1 MSCAGP
7 PQASS
12 HGRAQHGG
20 YPVSAA
26 PVRPSHAGAASRRG
40 EGKPVNTQHG
50 AALLAAML
58 TVTLVATLAATALW
72 QQWRA
77 VEVEAA
83 ERARVQS
90 AWLLTGALDW
100 ARLILRQDAITGGA
114 DHLAEPWSVPLNE
127 ARLSTFLSMDTSSAD
142 ADRDAFLSGQITDL
156 QGRMNL
162 TNLIEDGKLSL
173 PASQALARLFD
184 QLSLAPAELE
194 LLTQGMLAASQMV
207 KEGQAPNPQQPL
219 LPRTLDQLAW
229 LGVSPATTTALR
241 PFVTLLPERTPINL
255 NTASAEVIQA
265 TVPGLDRASAARLVT
280 ERERSH
286 FANLGDA
293 TRLVPALGDPGA
305 GAQLAVN
312 SRFFEVRGRV
322 RLDQSVVEEVS
333 VVQRDGV
340 TVRTLTRSR

>member
-1 MSCAGP
+1 MKE
-7 PQASS
+7 Q
-12 HGRAQHGG
+12 R
-20 YPVSAA
+20 
-26 PVRPSHAGAASRRG
+26 
-40 EGKPVNTQHG
+40 G

-58 TVTLVATLAATALW
+58 TVTLVATLAAAALW

-90 AWLLTGALDW
+90 TWLLTGALDW

-114 DHLAEPWSVPLNE
+114 DHLAEPWAVPLNE
-127 ARLSTFLSMDTSSAD
+127 ARLSTFLSMDSSSAD

-184 QLSLAPAELE
+184 QLGLPPGDLN
-194 LLTQGMLAASQMV
+194 LLTQGLLAASQIT
-207 KEGQAPNPQQPL
+207 KEGQKPNPQSPL
-219 LPRTLDQLAW
+219 LPRTIDQLTW
-229 LGVSPATTTALR
+229 LGVSPATATALR
-241 PFVTLLPERTPINL
+241 PFATFLPERTPINL

-265 TVPGLDRASAARLVT
+265 TVPGLDRAL
-280 ERERSH
+280 
-286 FANLGDA
+286 A
-293 TRLVPALGDPGA
+293 TRLVSERERAHFSNLADAARLAPVLADSGA

-322 RLDQSVVEEVS
+322 RLDQNVVEEVS
-333 VVQRDGV
+333 IVQRDGV
-340 TVRTLTRSR
+340 TVRTLTRSREPAPAPLPAG

>member
-1 MSCAGP
+1 MR
-7 PQASS
+7 QQ
-12 HGRAQHGG
+12 R
-20 YPVSAA
+20 
-26 PVRPSHAGAASRRG
+26 
-40 EGKPVNTQHG
+40 G

-58 TVTLVATLAATALW
+58 TVTLVATLSATALW
-72 QQWRA
+72 QQWRS
-77 VEVEAA
+77 VEIEAA

-114 DHLAEPWSVPLNE
+114 DHLAEPWAVPLNE
-127 ARLSTFLSMDTSSAD
+127 ARLSTFLSMDSSSAD

-162 TNLIEDGKLSL
+162 TNLIEAGKLSE

-184 QLSLAPAELE
+184 LLDLPSTEAN
-194 LLTQGMLAASQMV
+194 LLTQGLLAASRIA
-207 KEGQAPNPQQPL
+207 KDGENPDPQSPL
-219 LPRTLDQLAW
+219 MPRTVDQLSW
-229 LGVSPATTTALR
+229 LGLSKATIRTLR
-241 PFVTLLPERTPINL
+241 PFVTFLPERTPINL

-265 TVPGLDRASAARLVT
+265 TVPGLERASASRLVS
-280 ERERSH
+280 ERERAH
-286 FANLGDA
+286 FTNLADAARLAPAIGDA
-293 TRLVPALGDPGA
+293 GV

-322 RLDQSVVEEVS
+322 RLDQAVVEEVS

-340 TVRTLTRSR
+340 TVRTLMRSREPVPVPAPASAPAG

>member
-1 MSCAGP
+1 MR
-7 PQASS
+7 QQ
-12 HGRAQHGG
+12 R
-20 YPVSAA
+20 
-26 PVRPSHAGAASRRG
+26 
-40 EGKPVNTQHG
+40 G

-58 TVTLVATLAATALW
+58 TVTLVATLSATALW
-72 QQWRA
+72 QQWRS
-77 VEVEAA
+77 VEIEAA

-114 DHLAEPWSVPLNE
+114 DHLAEPWAVPLNE
-127 ARLSTFLSMDTSSAD
+127 ARLSTFLSMDSSSAD

-162 TNLIEDGKLSL
+162 TNLIEAGKLSE

-184 QLSLAPAELE
+184 LLDLPSTEAN
-194 LLTQGMLAASQMV
+194 LLTQGLLAASRIA
-207 KEGQAPNPQQPL
+207 KDGENPDPQSPL
-219 LPRTLDQLAW
+219 MPRTVDQLSW
-229 LGVSPATTTALR
+229 LGLSKATIRTLR
-241 PFVTLLPERTPINL
+241 PFVTFLPERTPINL

-265 TVPGLDRASAARLVT
+265 TVPGLERASASRLVS
-280 ERERSH
+280 ERERAH
-286 FANLGDA
+286 FANPADAARLAPAIGDS
-293 TRLVPALGDPGA
+293 GA

-322 RLDQSVVEEVS
+322 RLDQAVVEEVS

-340 TVRTLTRSR
+340 TVRTLMRSREPVPVPAPASAPAG

>member
-1 MSCAGP
+1 MK
-7 PQASS
+7 
-12 HGRAQHGG
+12 AQ
-20 YPVSAA
+20 
-26 PVRPSHAGAASRRG
+26 R
-40 EGKPVNTQHG
+40 G

-58 TVTLVATLAATALW
+58 TVTLVATMAATALW
-72 QQWRA
+72 QQWRS

-114 DHLAEPWSVPLNE
+114 DHLAEPWAVPLNE
-127 ARLSTFLSMDTSSAD
+127 ARLSTFLSMETSSAD
-142 ADRDAFLSGQITDL
+142 SDRDAFLSGQITDL

-162 TNLIEDGKLSL
+162 TNLVEDGKLSQ
-173 PASQALARLFD
+173 PAAQALARLFD
-184 QLSLAPAELE
+184 QLGLPPAELG
-194 LLTQGMLAASQMV
+194 LLTQGMLAASQIA
-207 KEGQAPNPQQPL
+207 KEGQAINPQQPL
-219 LPRTLDQLAW
+219 MPRTIEQLAW
-229 LGVSPATTTALR
+229 LGISPATTTTLR

-280 ERERSH
+280 ERERAH
-286 FANLGDA
+286 FATLADA
-293 TRLVPALGDPGA
+293 TRLVPALGDSGA

-312 SRFFEVRGRV
+312 SRFFEIRGRV

-333 VVQRDGV
+333 MVQRDGV
-340 TVRTLTRSR
+340 TVRTVTRSR

>member
-1 MSCAGP
+1 MR
-7 PQASS
+7 QQ
-12 HGRAQHGG
+12 R
-20 YPVSAA
+20 
-26 PVRPSHAGAASRRG
+26 
-40 EGKPVNTQHG
+40 G

-58 TVTLVATLAATALW
+58 TVTLVATLSATALW
-72 QQWRA
+72 QQWRS

-114 DHLAEPWSVPLNE
+114 DHLAEPWAVPLNE
-127 ARLSTFLSMDTSSAD
+127 ARLSTFLSMDSSSAD

-162 TNLIEDGKLSL
+162 TNLIEARKLSE

-184 QLSLAPAELE
+184 LLDLPSAEAN
-194 LLTQGMLAASQMV
+194 LLTQGLLAASRIA
-207 KEGQAPNPQQPL
+207 KDGENPDPQSPL
-219 LPRTLDQLAW
+219 MPRTVDQLSW
-229 LGVSPATTTALR
+229 LGLSKATIRTLR
-241 PFVTLLPERTPINL
+241 PFVTFLPERTPINL

-265 TVPGLDRASAARLVT
+265 TVPGLERASASRLVS
-280 ERERSH
+280 ERERAH
-286 FANLGDA
+286 FANLADAARLAPAIGDS
-293 TRLVPALGDPGA
+293 GA

-322 RLDQSVVEEVS
+322 RLDQAVVEEVS

-340 TVRTLTRSR
+340 TVRTLMRSREPVPVPAPASAPAG

>member
-12 HGRAQHGG
+12 HRRARHGG
-20 YPVSAA
+20 YPECAA
-26 PVRPSHAGAASRRG
+26 PRSPAQAGAAARQG
-40 EGKPVNTQHG
+40 EGTPVNTQRG

-90 AWLLTGALDW
+90 TWLLTGALDW

-184 QLSLAPAELE
+184 QLGLAPAELD
-194 LLTQGMLAASQMV
+194 LLTQGMLAASQVV

-219 LPRTLDQLAW
+219 LPRTLDQLTW
-229 LGVSPATTTALR
+229 LGLSPATTTALR
-241 PFVTLLPERTPINL
+241 PFVTILPERTPINL

-265 TVPGLDRASAARLVT
+265 TVPGLDRASAARLVS

-286 FANLGDA
+286 FANLADA
-293 TRLVPALGDPGA
+293 TRLVPALGDSGA